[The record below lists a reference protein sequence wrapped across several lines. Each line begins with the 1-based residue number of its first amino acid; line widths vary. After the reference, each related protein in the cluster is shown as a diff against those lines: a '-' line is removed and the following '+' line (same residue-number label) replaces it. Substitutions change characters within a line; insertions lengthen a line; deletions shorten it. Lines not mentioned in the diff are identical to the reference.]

1 MSYGTS
7 IHSHT
12 CNPPITVEVS
22 GGFSRKQRLLLGA
35 TENSAPSQR
44 VIEAQLVMDRLLRE
58 YLKREITVRTSAA
71 H

>member
-12 CNPPITVEVS
+12 CNPPFTVDGL
-22 GGFSRKQRLLLGA
+22 GGISREHRPLPGTIKNL
-35 TENSAPSQR
+35 APSQR

-58 YLKREITVRTSAA
+58 YLKREIVSAA